1 MENMIYDYECP
12 SCGREI
18 TEEEWDAV
26 HDFFREEYRKKH
38 PIRWWIEE
46 IRFKFDMLTA
56 RFRKNDDIPF

>member
-1 MENMIYDYECP
+1 MENMKEYV
-12 SCGREI
+12 S
-18 TEEEWDAV
+18 EEEWDAV

-46 IRFKFDMLTA
+46 IRFKFYMLTA

>member
-1 MENMIYDYECP
+1 MRNVMLGAIIMKEYV
-12 SCGREI
+12 S
-18 TEEEWDAV
+18 EEEWDAV

-56 RFRKNDDIPF
+56 RFRKNDDIHF